1 MRAPSGGG
9 GGGGQ
14 SALTFLARRP
24 RIVLALLCLAL
35 WLPGILSLPPLDR
48 DESRFAQSSKQML
61 ESGDFIDIR
70 FGHVPR
76 YKKPVGIYW
85 LQAATTEV
93 AGLGDK
99 GHIWTYRLASL
110 LGGIAAVW
118 LTFWTA
124 RAFASPETA
133 LLASALLGASLLL
146 TAEATIATTD
156 AVLLAAILGAQG
168 ALLRVYLAARDAKK
182 IAPSRLTI
190 LLGWAA
196 LGIGVLVK
204 GPVALAIAALTVIGL
219 SLWDR
224 DARWLRGT
232 HPLLGL
238 PLAVLIVAPWA
249 LAIAFASHG
258 EFYSQA
264 LGNDFA
270 AKIAGGQES
279 HGAPP
284 GYYLA
289 LLSLAFWP
297 ATLFL
302 IPGIAHA
309 IRQREE
315 AWVRFLIVWAGLSWL
330 MFELVPT
337 KLPHYVLPVYP
348 ALAMLGAAWA
358 MSPVS
363 KQTDHP
369 RLLAGLAAGQFVLV
383 ALAFAVAP
391 AWLASHYGA
400 GVTGLVIFCSGVG
413 AVLGL
418 LAAAQLAKGS
428 RASSAFLAIGAA
440 FVFYLTLTLGVAPG
454 LDRIWV
460 SERIAARVA
469 HDRRPLDPPPA
480 LAGFEEPSLVFALGT
495 DTRLTNGTGA
505 ADVTADAG
513 GLAIVEDSEKPRF
526 VSRLS
531 EVGAAPRQLDALTG
545 LNYSKGKP
553 VHITIYR
560 VNPAR
565 LDTAP
570 PEE

>member
-1 MRAPSGGG
+1 
-9 GGGGQ
+9 
-14 SALTFLARRP
+14 
-24 RIVLALLCLAL
+24 VLALLCIAL
-35 WLPGILSLPPLDR
+35 WLPGILTLPPLDR

-76 YKKPVGIYW
+76 YKKPVAIYW

-99 GHIWTYRLASL
+99 SHIWTYRLASL

-118 LTFWTA
+118 LAFWTA
-124 RAFASPETA
+124 RAFAAPETA

-168 ALLRVYLAARDAKK
+168 ALMRVYLAARDAKRVVP
-182 IAPSRLTI
+182 ARLTV

-204 GPVALAIAALTVIGL
+204 GPVALAIAALTVLGL

-224 DARWLRGT
+224 DVKWLRGT

-238 PLAVLIVAPWA
+238 PLAALIVAPWA
-249 LAIAFASHG
+249 IAIAIASHG
-258 EFYSQA
+258 QFYTQA

-279 HGAPP
+279 HGALP

-289 LLSLAFWP
+289 LVSLTLWP

-302 IPGIAHA
+302 IPGIGHA
-309 IRQREE
+309 VRHRAEP
-315 AWVRFLIVWAGLSWL
+315 WVRFLVIWAGLSWV

-337 KLPHYVLPVYP
+337 KLPHYVLPAYP

-358 MSPVS
+358 MSPAS
-363 KQTDHP
+363 QQDGRM
-369 RLLAGLAAGQFVLV
+369 RLLAGIAAAQF
-383 ALAFAVAP
+383 ALGAFAFAAAP
-391 AWLASHYGA
+391 AWLATHYGEGATALVFIFSGA
-400 GVTGLVIFCSGVG
+400 GASLGVM
-413 AVLGL
+413 AIVLL
-418 LAAAQLAKGS
+418 LRGSRPAAALA
-428 RASSAFLAIGAA
+428 AIGAA
-440 FVFYLTLTLGVAPG
+440 LVLYVTLTLGVAPG

-460 SERIAARVA
+460 SERLAARVV
-469 HDRRPLDPPPA
+469 HDRRSMDPPPA
-480 LAGFEEPSLVFALGT
+480 LAGFEEPSLVFYLGT
-495 DTRLTNGTGA
+495 DTRLTDGTGA
-505 ADVTADAG
+505 ADVTADQG
-513 GLAIVEDSEKPRF
+513 GLAIVEDSERGRF
-526 VSRLS
+526 VSRLGDL
-531 EVGAAPRQLDALTG
+531 GAEPFALDTVTG

-553 VHITIYR
+553 VRITIYR
-560 VNPAR
+560 VNPAH

-570 PEE
+570 PAE

>member
-1 MRAPSGGG
+1 MKAPSGGG

-24 RIVLALLCLAL
+24 RAVLALLCVVL
-35 WLPGILSLPPLDR
+35 WLPGVLSLPPLDR
-48 DESRFAQSSKQML
+48 DESRFAESSRQML
-61 ESGDFIDIR
+61 ESGNFIDIR

-85 LQAATTEV
+85 LQAATTEI
-93 AGLGDK
+93 AGLGQRD
-99 GHIWTYRLASL
+99 HIWTYRLASL

-118 LTFWTA
+118 LAFWTA
-124 RAFASPETA
+124 RAFAAPETA

-168 ALLRVYLAARDAKK
+168 ALLRVYLAARD
-182 IAPSRLTI
+182 SRRTPPARGI
-190 LLGWAA
+190 VLLGWAA
-196 LGIGVLVK
+196 LGLGVLVK

-224 DARWLRGT
+224 DAKWLRGT
-232 HPLLGL
+232 HALLGI
-238 PLAVLIVAPWA
+238 PLACVIVVPWA
-249 LAIAFASHG
+249 IAIYFASHG
-258 EFYSQA
+258 QFYAQA
-264 LGNDFA
+264 LGTDFA

-289 LLSLAFWP
+289 LVSLTLWP

-309 IRQREE
+309 IKHREE
-315 AWVRFLIVWAGLSWL
+315 AWVRFLVVWAGLSWV

-337 KLPHYVLPVYP
+337 KLPHYVLPAYP
-348 ALAMLGAAWA
+348 ALVMLGAAWA
-358 MSPVS
+358 MSPGS
-363 KQTDHP
+363 QQD
-369 RLLAGLAAGQFVLV
+369 RRMRILAGLAAVQFALGVLV
-383 ALAFAVAP
+383 LAVGP
-391 AWLASHYGA
+391 SWLASHYGEGVSALVLVCA
-400 GVTGLVIFCSGVG
+400 GLG
-413 AVLGL
+413 AALGL
-418 LAAAQLAKGS
+418 TAMVQLLRGS
-428 RASSAFLAIGAA
+428 RSSAGLTAIGAA
-440 FVFYLTLTLGVAPG
+440 LVLYLTLTLGVAPY

-460 SERIAARVA
+460 SERIAQRVA
-469 HDRRPLDPPPA
+469 HDRRSMDPPPT
-480 LAGFEEPSLVFALGT
+480 LAGFEEPSLVFFLGS
-495 DTRLTNGTGA
+495 DTRLTDGTGA
-505 ADVTADAG
+505 AEATADQG
-513 GLAIVEDSEKPRF
+513 GLAIVEDSEKARF

-531 EVGAAPRQLDALTG
+531 DLGAEPFALDTLAG

-560 VNPAR
+560 VNPAH

-570 PEE
+570 PAE